1 MNFRRILTV
10 SLILGAMLSGS
21 ALGQPPIDCNGT
33 NCTVAGAITDNVT
46 FEAGNTYLLHG
57 QVVVEEPAV
66 LTIEAGT
73 LIHGASDP
81 VGALI
86 ISQGAQIRANGT
98 ADEPIVMTSSKPVDE
113 RAPAD
118 WGGLVINGRAPINN
132 PGGTSQQG
140 NSPNA
145 GAATFGAHIHNPGGT
160 SNTGVYGGDRP
171 MDDSGHLHYVRIE
184 YAGDYAAFSFQG
196 VGSRTEVDHV
206 MAYRPF
212 GDCLEFY
219 GGTVSVKRV
228 LCIGGEDDSFDW
240 KDGWQGKA
248 QFIIIMQDGENPSQ
262 GVEGGNNA
270 DGHDLEPR
278 AQPQIYN
285 LTVIGNYGV
294 RGVLPETDGPPRNNG
309 ILLRRG
315 TGAIIRN
322 FIVTGFA
329 RSAVEIDNAATFALA
344 ADERLSFASGI
355 VDHNCAIAACS
366 GQFIIDEDDM
376 AAPRPPSSIV
386 MGAPYVTAVNP
397 MLFHPYDEESPDF
410 TPRPLSPA
418 VTGRVRPD
426 IPPYDGFFEMA
437 AYIGAVGGPDDLW
450 WQGWTGLARR

>member
-1 MNFRRILTV
+1 MNSRRILTV

-33 NCTVAGAITDNVT
+33 SCTVAGSIMDNVT

-73 LIHGASDP
+73 LIHGSSDP
-81 VGALI
+81 IGALI

-98 ADEPIVMTSSKPVDE
+98 ADAPIVMSSSKPVDE

-140 NSPNA
+140 NIRGRQAHGRQWSPPLR
-145 GAATFGAHIHNPGGT
+145 AHR
-160 SNTGVYGGDRP
+160 VRRRR
-171 MDDSGHLHYVRIE
+171 LHTRR
-184 YAGDYAAFSFQG
+184 GL
-196 VGSRTEVDHV
+196 R
-206 MAYRPF
+206 
-212 GDCLEFY
+212 
-219 GGTVSVKRV
+219 RV
-228 LCIGGEDDSFDW
+228 LVPG
-240 KDGWQGKA
+240 
-248 QFIIIMQDGENPSQ
+248 
-262 GVEGGNNA
+262 
-270 DGHDLEPR
+270 R
-278 AQPQIYN
+278 RIYN

-294 RGVLPETDGPPRNNG
+294 RGVLPETDDPLSNNG

-329 RSAVEIDNAATFALA
+329 RSAVEIDHAATFALA

-366 GQFIIDEDDM
+366 GQFVIDEDDM

-397 MLFHPYDEESPDF
+397 MLFHPYDEEDPDF
-410 TPRPLSPA
+410 TRVRCRRLSPA
-418 VTGRVRPD
+418 ESGPTFHRTTGSSRWPPTSARSAGLTTCGGRVGRASP
-426 IPPYDGFFEMA
+426 A
-437 AYIGAVGGPDDLW
+437 DDRVADED
-450 WQGWTGLARR
+450 TRGLAMRNIGLHAGRGKPPGRRGGGRIEQQRLSEDDSLTVRSGLSSVVLALTAGS

>member
-1 MNFRRILTV
+1 MNSRRILTA
-10 SLILGAMLSGS
+10 SSILGAMLSGS
-21 ALGQPPIDCNGT
+21 ASGQPPVDCNGT
-33 NCTVAGAITDNVT
+33 SCTVAGSITDDVT

-86 ISQGAQIRANGT
+86 ISRGAQIRANGT
-98 ADEPIVMTSSKPVDE
+98 ADAPIVMTSGKPVDE

-140 NSPNA
+140 N
-145 GAATFGAHIHNPGGT
+145 
-160 SNTGVYGGDRP
+160 TGVYGGDRP
-171 MDDSGHLHYVRIE
+171 MDDSGHLNYVRIE
-184 YAGDYAAFSFQG
+184 YAGGDSLPGEDYAAFSFQG

-219 GGTVSVKRV
+219 GGTVSVKRA

-248 QFIIIMQDGENPSQ
+248 QFVIIMQDGENPAQ
-262 GVEGGNNA
+262 GVEGGNNE
-270 DGHDLEPR
+270 DDHDREPR
-278 AQPQIYN
+278 SRPQIYN

-294 RGVLPETDGPPRNNG
+294 RGVLPETDDPLRNNG

-315 TGAIIRN
+315 TGAVIRN

-329 RSAVEIDNAATFALA
+329 RSAVEINHAATFALA

-355 VDHNCAIAACS
+355 VDHNCAMAACR
-366 GQFIIDEDDM
+366 GQFVTDEDDM
-376 AAPRPPSSIV
+376 AAPRTPSSIV
-386 MGAPYVTAVNP
+386 VGSPYVTAVNP
-397 MLFHPYDEESPDF
+397 MLFHPYDEEDPDF

-418 VTGRVRPD
+418 VTGRVRPY

-450 WQGWTGLARR
+450 WQGWTGLARRGQGGR